1 NAGFGLLVFIMIAVL
16 IVAGYTYV
24 GYRQAATDLVLQRDK
39 QLVVLSAARLREEL
53 GNLAE
58 NLVLLARSRDLASGD
73 LERQQKA
80 IEDSVPRLAIF
91 DGGVILLDERGSVKV
106 VYPEKPEII
115 GMDWSELALFLSVFD
130 EAPLFISDSFRMI
143 PDEDPVILLGV
154 PIQDEEGQFSGA
166 IVGSFKLGED
176 TLSAF
181 YASMVRLRLGQ
192 SGTTYIVDGSGHIIY
207 DSRSEKIGRSLSVEQ
222 LSAFDLEGEANAF
235 LTEDDQ
241 GNRVVA
247 ASAQVPGATWQLII
261 QDDWATLTQS
271 TRRFS
276 NILLLSFAVALALPP
291 LSLAIL
297 SRQRRFRLVANVLP
311 PREDHF
317 VRTLRRE
324 LQPKQLPILPGW
336 DLFLKHDTG
345 EKGGHDF
352 FDAVVTLDGQLM
364 VLAGHVEGGG
374 VKGAL
379 ALAATRSVLRSCSQQ
394 MLEPREALDRCN
406 RLLCAERM
414 ETYSVRCIYT
424 LVNPFSGSLRYA
436 NAGQPPFFIV
446 NQDVSLPSQVLD
458 LPMGAS
464 VDAQYSDVELHIE
477 HGEAAVLLGSSM
489 MQAKNFK
496 GERFEEAVIEIL
508 RREHMSDEAMAE
520 DLIVEYER
528 FIGRGAVDDHELSVL
543 ILRRLGQGE
552 GI

>member
-1 NAGFGLLVFIMIAVL
+1 MPLRLQVWLRRWTRNAGFWLLVFIMIAVL

-276 NILLLSFAVALALPP
+276 NIL
-291 LSLAIL
+291 
-297 SRQRRFRLVANVLP
+297 
-311 PREDHF
+311 
-317 VRTLRRE
+317 
-324 LQPKQLPILPGW
+324 
-336 DLFLKHDTG
+336 
-345 EKGGHDF
+345 
-352 FDAVVTLDGQLM
+352 
-364 VLAGHVEGGG
+364 
-374 VKGAL
+374 
-379 ALAATRSVLRSCSQQ
+379 
-394 MLEPREALDRCN
+394 
-406 RLLCAERM
+406 
-414 ETYSVRCIYT
+414 
-424 LVNPFSGSLRYA
+424 
-436 NAGQPPFFIV
+436 
-446 NQDVSLPSQVLD
+446 
-458 LPMGAS
+458 
-464 VDAQYSDVELHIE
+464 
-477 HGEAAVLLGSSM
+477 
-489 MQAKNFK
+489 
-496 GERFEEAVIEIL
+496 
-508 RREHMSDEAMAE
+508 
-520 DLIVEYER
+520 
-528 FIGRGAVDDHELSVL
+528 
-543 ILRRLGQGE
+543 
-552 GI
+552 